1 MFIFLLFKHFCITGL
16 NMNQAF
22 THSFTIC
29 LKYIYVTQRLYHHKQ
44 FLKPSADFLQVLTA
58 CFMEYDWTY
67 WDGIIYAHEHN
78 ISGNSNSFTGP
89 EYHCGP

>member
-1 MFIFLLFKHFCITGL
+1 MYESFLLI
-16 NMNQAF
+16 
-22 THSFTIC
+22 HSPYALSSFM
-29 LKYIYVTQRLYHHKQ
+29 LPKGYIIMYQ

-58 CFMEYDWTY
+58 CFVEYDWTY
-67 WDGIIYAHEHN
+67 WDGVIYLHEHN